1 MNIFPYLPCSGS
13 LKLESHPT
21 VLNVEAAKQRE
32 EAEQARREDQL
43 REVEMELE
51 RLECQLPA
59 VVSCDFIGFD
69 LDLVDLNMCFSA
81 FFSSVCP

>member
-1 MNIFPYLPCSGS
+1 MPCSGS

-43 REVEMELE
+43 CEVEMELE

-69 LDLVDLNMCFSA
+69 LDLVDLNIYIYVCFSA